1 MFFAARRQLSRR
13 SSMGVDVFNCRDERP
28 LIVKLTAWT
37 VVGYRM
43 WRAQAVCASALVVSC
58 ENVYL
63 RGISGGLTT
72 DVTRVH
78 TSIGLSNSNII

>member
-1 MFFAARRQLSRR
+1 
-13 SSMGVDVFNCRDERP
+13 MGVDVFNCRDERP

-43 WRAQAVCASALVVSC
+43 WRAQAVCASALVVRMC
-58 ENVYL
+58 
-63 RGISGGLTT
+63 ISGVSHGLTT